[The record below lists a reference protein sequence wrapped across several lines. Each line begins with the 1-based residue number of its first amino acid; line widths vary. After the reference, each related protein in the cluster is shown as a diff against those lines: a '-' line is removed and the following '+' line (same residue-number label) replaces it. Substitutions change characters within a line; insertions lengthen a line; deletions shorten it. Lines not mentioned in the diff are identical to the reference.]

1 MKNFNPIVEKIY
13 HKTKDNDLI
22 VLGDRVYSGR
32 YRIQFTKKKHMTLVA
47 KLHLAFLMILIAK
60 KIFYLIKMQVLFV
73 CTERNMALKKAKVG
87 RKWIDILLRKP
98 TILILSIVKSAFQKE
113 DKSKIYSITL
123 KGYEHL
129 FRRYCILKEKLN
141 SATRETLEMW
151 KCNTDMFLIHLDHLV
166 FFYIKLQEATTIFMI
181 TMKRIIALLNQK

>member
-47 KLHLAFLMILIAK
+47 KLHLAFLMTLIAK

-73 CTERNMALKKAKVG
+73 CTG

-98 TILILSIVKSAFQKE
+98 TILILSIVKFALQK
-113 DKSKIYSITL
+113 
-123 KGYEHL
+123 
-129 FRRYCILKEKLN
+129 
-141 SATRETLEMW
+141 
-151 KCNTDMFLIHLDHLV
+151 
-166 FFYIKLQEATTIFMI
+166 
-181 TMKRIIALLNQK
+181 

>member
-47 KLHLAFLMILIAK
+47 KLHLAFLMPLIAK

-87 RKWIDILLRKP
+87 RKWIDLLLRK
-98 TILILSIVKSAFQKE
+98 LSN
-113 DKSKIYSITL
+113 L
-123 KGYEHL
+123 L
-129 FRRYCILKEKLN
+129 FKNRMLPK
-141 SATRETLEMW
+141 
-151 KCNTDMFLIHLDHLV
+151 
-166 FFYIKLQEATTIFMI
+166 
-181 TMKRIIALLNQK
+181 KRINLKSILLPLRVTNIFSEDIVF